1 MLFVEQLDICTVF
14 IVAAE
19 GNALHVCVLAMSITL
34 FTSLL
39 KAQH

>member
-19 GNALHVCVLAMSITL
+19 GNAPLHVCALAVHYSVYL
-34 FTSLL
+34 F
-39 KAQH
+39 